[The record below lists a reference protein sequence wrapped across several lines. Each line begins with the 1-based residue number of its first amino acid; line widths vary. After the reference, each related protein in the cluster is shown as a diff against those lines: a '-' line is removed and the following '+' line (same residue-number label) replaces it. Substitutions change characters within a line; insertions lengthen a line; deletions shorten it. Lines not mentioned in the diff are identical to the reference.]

1 MKLMAYRARINSS
14 RNKGRTAAIFLF
26 VMVIEHWAL
35 WQLPIYEID
44 STSNWPIYLARSVSA
59 VLSILMIWFFAPQA
73 LQRIRIKFSGVGTL
87 KVVAVIIG
95 YFLAGLLVTRN
106 YELPFWVVIDGGIF
120 ALFIG
125 LDEEIFDRGLIF
137 GLFEKWGTEFA
148 LLTSS
153 VIFGLQHITNFF
165 SGDDS
170 FNYVLGHMIN
180 AAGFGYLM
188 GAFKLSTGTIWVP
201 VFLHGF
207 ADYRWVLMEPSEALA
222 ISGGQT
228 NWIAVTLS
236 TCIMVV
242 SARIMLSERNWLKL
256 AESKLLKRLGFE

>member
-1 MKLMAYRARINSS
+1 
-14 RNKGRTAAIFLF
+14 
-26 VMVIEHWAL
+26 
-35 WQLPIYEID
+35 
-44 STSNWPIYLARSVSA
+44 
-59 VLSILMIWFFAPQA
+59 MIWFFAPQA

-188 GAFKLSTGTIWVP
+188 GAFMLSTGTIWVP

-228 NWIAVTLS
+228 NWIAVALS